1 MLKFQKYLFR
11 DAARA
16 FIIIML
22 TLLVLA
28 LLAQGLTWTEILQ
41 DNRQGLFIYFKIVG
55 LGAPK
60 ALALL
65 VPLALFIACL
75 WSLHRM
81 QKDAEIVVVQATG
94 MSNWQVASPLLRLAC
109 LVAVGHLVLNLWIQ
123 PNAQRAMRDALVDI
137 RADLASSLIRPGQF
151 SSSGP
156 DLTFYARDRR
166 GDDLQGLLI
175 SDSTNP
181 DDVVDYLAQAGRI
194 ENVDG
199 KPALIMR
206 TGQIHRPGASGDLS
220 ILLFEQ
226 YVFDLTPFIKED
238 TDTVLEASD
247 RFLPELLNID
257 ETNYIDVQSKDEFFA
272 EANLRL
278 TAPLLNIAMAFLAVI
293 AIIGGEYRNSKY
305 IWRIG
310 RVTLWALALIIMHI
324 VLKASAENT
333 PLLSIGLWLVPIIA
347 GVIAG
352 SYYLNGIGQR
362 RIYQGLAQPDLAER
376 A

>member
-11 DAARA
+11 DALRA
-16 FIIIML
+16 FAIIML

-41 DNRQGLFIYFKIVG
+41 DNRQGLLIYFKVVG

-65 VPLALFIACL
+65 VPLALFIACV

-109 LVAVGHLVLNLWIQ
+109 LVAVGHLVLNLWVQ
-123 PNAQRAMRDALVDI
+123 PNAQRAMRDTLVEI

-156 DLTFYARDRR
+156 NLTFYARDRR

-226 YVFDLTPFIKED
+226 YVFDLTPFIRED

-247 RFLPELLNID
+247 RFLPELLRID

-278 TAPLLNIAMAFLAVI
+278 TAPLLNIAMAFLAAI
-293 AIIGGEYRNSKY
+293 AIIGGEYRNNKY
-305 IWRIG
+305 IRRIG
-310 RVTLWALALIIMHI
+310 RVTLWALALIIVH
-324 VLKASAENT
+324 VVVKASAEST
-333 PLLSIGLWLVPIIA
+333 PLLSIGLWLIPTIA
-347 GVIAG
+347 GFLTG
-352 SYYLNGIGQR
+352 RHYLNEFR
-362 RIYQGLAQPDLAER
+362 HKHLFRAKPAPDAAEPV
-376 A
+376 